1 MEAQRIHVTILLV
14 VCLILLGLL
23 SNVVSCEWQGDL
35 SSYHIASFSNPH
47 PPRALNDPSGNHNAK
62 FNHFTLSGPDGAVY
76 VGAVNYLYRLD
87 SSLNLLQNVSTCQEL
102 GEDRCDIFTNYNK
115 ILILDNQNRLITCG
129 SENGGKCQ
137 FRNLDDL
144 TDVLFQPYPN
154 VAGFGELS
162 TVSLIA
168 PGTDGPMGPGPDGG
182 DWLYVAVTFTAE
194 FGYARIPPISRRIL
208 DYRFLLAAPDS
219 VASFSSFV
227 SLSTPIP
234 ISYTSAFSYD
244 GFTYFITSQK
254 EDFGSNVFVS
264 KINRVCQTSSSF
276 DSYTEITLQCQGS
289 DGSVYSLVQAAHIG
303 PAGQDLAVSL
313 GLNDEDMVLYAVFAK
328 NEGADGTSDVP
339 IDQSALCVY
348 KMSDILDVFKEA
360 VRGCIQDGDDYSV
373 KYLEGSFC
381 STFPVMYNGFNHP
394 AYFKLSS
401 YVHLYDK
408 GHNINTI
415 RIMSSI

>member
-1 MEAQRIHVTILLV
+1 MEAQRSHVTILLV
-14 VCLILLGLL
+14 VCLILLALL
-23 SNVVSCEWQGDL
+23 SSVVSAEWQGDL

-47 PPRALNDPSGNHNAK
+47 PPRPLNDPSGNHNAK

-102 GEDRCDIFTNYNK
+102 GEDRCDTFTNYNK
-115 ILILDNQNRLITCG
+115 ILILDNQNRLISCG

-137 FRNLDDL
+137 FRNPDDL
-144 TDVLFQPYPN
+144 TDVLFKPGPN

-182 DWLYVAVTFTAE
+182 DWLYVAVTYT
-194 FGYARIPPISRRIL
+194 YKDVYTIIPPVSRRIL
-208 DYRFLLAAPDS
+208 ISAGSLLISPAGTGY
-219 VASFSSFV
+219 SSYTAFDV
-227 SLSTPIP
+227 SNLKTPIP
-234 ISYTSAFSYD
+234 IAYVTCFSYD
-244 GFTYFITSQK
+244 GFIYFITSQK

-264 KINRVCQTSSSF
+264 KMNRVCQTSPYF

-303 PAGQDLAVSL
+303 PAGQDLAISL
-313 GLNDEDMVLYAVFAK
+313 GLNAEDMVLYAVFAK

-339 IDQSALCVY
+339 FDQTALCMY
-348 KMSDILDVFKEA
+348 KMSDILDAFKEA

-373 KYLEGSFC
+373 QYLEGSIC
-381 STFPVMYNGFNHP
+381 PSLPVSMSMVNFTQ
-394 AYFKLSS
+394 FKCNLC
-401 YVHLYDK
+401 VCLC
-408 GHNINTI
+408 
-415 RIMSSI
+415 